1 MKEPILSRALQQEL
15 VTALGL
21 PLDGCMS
28 VEIKMPSDGYAAA
41 VVRYHLPA
49 DALAVAA
56 QALKECTP

>member
-28 VEIKMPSDGYAAA
+28 VEIEMPSDGYAAA
-41 VVRYHLPA
+41 VVRYHLPPEA
-49 DALAVAA
+49 LLAVAESMNREG
-56 QALKECTP
+56 K